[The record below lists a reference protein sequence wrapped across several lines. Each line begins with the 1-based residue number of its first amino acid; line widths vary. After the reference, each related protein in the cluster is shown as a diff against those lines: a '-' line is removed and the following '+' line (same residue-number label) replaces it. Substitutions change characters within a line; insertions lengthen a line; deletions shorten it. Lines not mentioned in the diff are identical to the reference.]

1 MVKVWCWSNIRA
13 NKSWRFSNT
22 LTSFSVFLLL
32 IGLLTHIHC
41 VCRVPFPLIICF
53 RVSNLTSSL
62 NEHIVQS
69 CENWESPNFSWFYT
83 LLHLLSNM
91 SIISRD
97 STLLYLQFHFGF
109 LKLLHNNFKGDFFQ
123 SRETALIWRQGFK
136 RDPQHCKII
145 LVDDHGVTNTFK
157 LNDSWWSLV
166 KIRSLFDHQS
176 RGAPSSNQ

>member
-1 MVKVWCWSNIRA
+1 MYVACHFHWLFALECQIWQAALMNILSKVVKIENPQ
-13 NKSWRFSNT
+13 T
-22 LTSFSVFLLL
+22 
-32 IGLLTHIHC
+32 
-41 VCRVPFPLIICF
+41 F
-53 RVSNLTSSL
+53 RDFT
-62 NEHIVQS
+62 
-69 CENWESPNFSWFYT
+69 YT
-83 LLHLLSNM
+83 LLHLLSSM